1 MVSLGAVEF
10 AINSLWEGFLQGV
23 VVIPDEKKGEQLV
36 LVTQNEKANLSEL
49 IEHFKKS
56 GISDLWIPKKILV
69 LPEPPVLGS
78 GKFDYITCQKIV
90 MEKHEKGEI

>member
-1 MVSLGAVEF
+1 ME
-10 AINSLWEGFLQGV
+10 
-23 VVIPDEKKGEQLV
+23 DD
-36 LVTQNEKANLSEL
+36 L

-56 GISDLWIPKKILV
+56 GISDLWIPKKILI

-90 MEKHEKGEI
+90 LEKHEKGEI